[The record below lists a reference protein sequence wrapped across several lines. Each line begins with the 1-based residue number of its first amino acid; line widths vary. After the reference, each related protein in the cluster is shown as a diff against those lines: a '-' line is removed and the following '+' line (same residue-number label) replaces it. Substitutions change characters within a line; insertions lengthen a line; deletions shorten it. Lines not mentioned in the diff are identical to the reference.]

1 MKTAAKVLFIITL
14 VLSILSIISFLPISY
29 VVNTITPQQ
38 LVDAANANGQVV
50 TLADA
55 ELALQLFKSVIVTA
69 IIITA
74 LTIVLQI
81 ICIIFIGRVLKS
93 LVLPIIA
100 LVLSVIFVNPLSIV
114 ASILWIVDTSKAQ

>member
-1 MKTAAKVLFIITL
+1 MKTAAKVLFIVTL
-14 VLSILSIISFLPISY
+14 VLSILSLISFLPISH

-38 LVDAANANGQVV
+38 VVDAANAKGQAV

-74 LTIVLQI
+74 LTVVLQI
-81 ICIIFIGRVLKS
+81 ICIIFIGRELKS

-114 ASILWIVDTSKAQ
+114 ASILWIVDTSKTR

>member
-74 LTIVLQI
+74 LTVVLQI
-81 ICIIFIGRVLKS
+81 ICIIFIGRELKS